1 MNRGKGR
8 MSPSVSGGY
17 KGCRCGSRDNRFGY
31 FAGCTIP
38 ARLNS
43 YELSSRKVLD
53 KLGIELVNL
62 ERTSCCGMP
71 LERVDHESFIFTVA
85 KVLAEAERQ
94 ELDILTLCSGC
105 FGSLS
110 RGAAYLTSQQEEWKK
125 VNESLKEFDL
135 EYRGIAQVR
144 HLIQVLYEDIGP
156 SRIKSEVKRDLSKL
170 RVAAHYGCHPLKP
183 HEIVKFDDPEEPKSL
198 DELVRATGAESVDYK
213 DKLQCCGS
221 PILAVDENLAM
232 KIAKTKLDTMKAAKA
247 DAIVTICPFC
257 ELMLDGMQI
266 VIGDKYN
273 EEYGIPALFL
283 PQLIGLAMGI
293 EPVDLGINMNKVS
306 TEKLLT
312 SIP

>member
-1 MNRGKGR
+1 MNQAAK
-8 MSPSVSGGY
+8 SNY
-17 KGCRCGSRDNRFGY
+17 KGCHCGSRDNRYGY

-43 YELSSRKVLD
+43 YELSSRKVLNR
-53 KLGIELVNL
+53 LGVELVNL
-62 ERTSCCGMP
+62 EGASCCGMP
-71 LERVDHESFIFTVA
+71 LERVDHESHMFMVS

-110 RGAAYLTSQQEEWKK
+110 RGAAYLTSHQEEWKK
-125 VNESLKEFDL
+125 MNESLGEFNL
-135 EYRGIAQVR
+135 QYRGIAQVR
-144 HLIQVLYEDIGP
+144 HLIQILYEDVGP
-156 SRIKSEVKRDLSKL
+156 ARIRSQVKRDLGKL

-183 HEIVKFDDPEEPKSL
+183 HDIVKFDDPEEPKSL
-198 DELVRATGAESVDYK
+198 DELISATGADSVEYK

-221 PILAVDENLAM
+221 PILAADEGLAM
-232 KIAKTKLDTMKAAKA
+232 KIAKTKLDNIKAANV

-266 VIGDKYN
+266 VIGDKFKEN
-273 EEYGIPALFL
+273 YGIPTLFL

-306 TEKLLT
+306 AENLL
-312 SIP
+312 SRIA